1 MGTELAAQGN
11 KSLSVD
17 NDWRESE
24 DFTKSMTGGTI
35 YYCFA
40 TAESPLGSD
49 SSYAGVSGVF
59 IPDQQPPQLAGEGV
73 NTAIDYQAS
82 DPNMGLYSG
91 TVTFMFDEPVYQLI
105 EVSGVAQVPKEVWQ
119 IGNNETIPPD
129 KQDSAVSLIDIIG
142 TSVDKGKFSAPNK
155 VERPA
160 STLTIEFDNIPVG
173 SVIRLFDTS
182 FICDAN
188 SNSTKEI
195 LSFVLEET
203 TIGLVGQSVS
213 AKFVQLK

>member
-1 MGTELAAQGN
+1 
-11 KSLSVD
+11 
-17 NDWRESE
+17 
-24 DFTKSMTGGTI
+24 
-35 YYCFA
+35 
-40 TAESPLGSD
+40 
-49 SSYAGVSGVF
+49 
-59 IPDQQPPQLAGEGV
+59 
-73 NTAIDYQAS
+73 
-82 DPNMGLYSG
+82 
-91 TVTFMFDEPVYQLI
+91 MFDEPVYQLI